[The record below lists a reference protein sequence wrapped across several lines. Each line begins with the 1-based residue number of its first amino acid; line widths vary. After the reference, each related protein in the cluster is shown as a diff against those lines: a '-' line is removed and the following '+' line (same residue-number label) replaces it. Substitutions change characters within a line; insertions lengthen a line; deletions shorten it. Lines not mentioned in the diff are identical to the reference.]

1 MVGNFFGW
9 RVVVITGGV
18 LIVLGMVGATFAQSV
33 MSYIGVFVVLG
44 GANAMTVIGD
54 PNMSIEM
61 ASPDK
66 TGLYLGT
73 TSTLLAPFFIAGPL
87 VAGALEPTVG
97 FASIFVSAAV
107 LALVGLVLA
116 WLITE
121 PRKQSLSPEESEAPI
136 IAGRP
141 GTQP

>member
-1 MVGNFFGW
+1 MIEIDRLVAPDASEPQEERFD
-9 RVVVITGGV
+9 RAIRPKS
-18 LIVLGMVGATFAQSV
+18 LAD
-33 MSYIGVFVVLG
+33 YIGQPAVCEQ
-44 GANAMTVIGD
+44 M
-54 PNMSIEM
+54 
-61 ASPDK
+61 
-66 TGLYLGT
+66 
-73 TSTLLAPFFIAGPL
+73 
-87 VAGALEPTVG
+87 
-97 FASIFVSAAV
+97 SIFVSAAV